1 MGLIEFVDPT
11 IVTSPSIEE
20 TLDVAEINIAPV
32 TEMKVESPLNVR
44 NPEDILDDTERLLRQ
59 SERALEDQAKIL
71 E

>member
-1 MGLIEFVDPT
+1 M
-11 IVTSPSIEE
+11 
-20 TLDVAEINIAPV
+20 